1 MLFEL
6 HDAISDLPGST
17 TARELLVRRSLEY
30 LDKLAQDAASDT
42 TLLLE
47 LATAYRR
54 VGDVQGN
61 PTNANLGHTQ
71 SALTSYRKALTLAQ
85 TAIASNPEAIKARN
99 TLGLIEERLS
109 DVQAA
114 TGALEAADSSLRA
127 AVDLY
132 RQIARDRPGEAAY
145 WSTLSA

>member
-1 MLFEL
+1 M
-6 HDAISDLPGST
+6 
-17 TARELLVRRSLEY
+17 
-30 LDKLAQDAASDT
+30 
-42 TLLLE
+42 
-47 LATAYRR
+47 
-54 VGDVQGN
+54 GDVQGN
-61 PTNANLGHTQ
+61 PTNAKLGHTQ

-114 TGALEAADSSLRA
+114 TGALEAADSSLCA
-127 AVDLY
+127 ALY